1 MACWVSPLK
10 LANFPN
16 ARFSQVGPPEK
27 PNNTSGAQPNL
38 PKTGFFVQAIIK
50 LNFLYIKFWDKI
62 LFMEPI
68 EEVTLLYGITKAL
81 NEHLDLK
88 KSLYKVM
95 DLLSSSMNM
104 VRGTITILNPLRN
117 EINIEVAHG
126 MPRNAMQRVKYKLG
140 EGITGRVIE
149 TGKAVAIPKIS
160 EEPLFLDRTGSRKKK
175 KGQDHSFICVP
186 VKKGKQVIGA
196 LSVDRPFD
204 KSYSLKS
211 GQKLLSVVAT
221 MLASHVIKLETIRLE
236 KEHLK
241 EENRRLQNVLKDKY
255 SIGNIIG
262 NSNKMREVFQ
272 MISQVSKSN
281 ATVLIR
287 GESGTGKELVA
298 NSIHYN
304 SHREKNPFIK
314 VNCAALPATL
324 IESELFGHEKGSFTG
339 AIKQKIGKFEL
350 AHKGTIFLDEIGS
363 IDLEVQANL
372 LRILQEKEFER
383 VGGQRTIKTDVRIIA
398 ATNKNLERSV
408 EEETF
413 RSDLYYR
420 LNVFPIYLPP
430 LRERKTDILLLAD
443 FFLEK
448 YAVENSKDIKRFSTP
463 AIDMLMEYHW
473 PGNVR
478 ELENCIERAV
488 LLCEEGV
495 IHSYHLPPTLQTGKE
510 SDTVPALSLEDAIAN
525 LEREMIIDALKN
537 TRGNITIAAK
547 ILQTTV
553 RKFAYK
559 AQKYGVEYKNYR

>member
-1 MACWVSPLK
+1 
-10 LANFPN
+10 
-16 ARFSQVGPPEK
+16 
-27 PNNTSGAQPNL
+27 
-38 PKTGFFVQAIIK
+38 
-50 LNFLYIKFWDKI
+50 
-62 LFMEPI
+62 MEPI

-81 NEHLDLK
+81 NENLDLK

-95 DLLSSSMNM
+95 DILSNSMNM

-126 MPRNAMQRVKYKLG
+126 LPRNAMQRVKYKLG

-160 EEPLFLDRTGSRKKK
+160 EEPLFLDRTGYRKKK
-175 KGQDHSFICVP
+175 KGQENSFICVP
-186 VKKGKQVIGA
+186 VVKGKQVIGA
-196 LSVDRPFD
+196 LSVDRQFD
-204 KSYSLKS
+204 KDYSLKS
-211 GQKLLSVVAT
+211 GQKLLSVIAT
-221 MLASHVIKLETIRLE
+221 MVAGHVIKLETIRLE
-236 KEHLK
+236 KERLK

-262 NSNKMREVFQ
+262 NSNKMREVYQ

-304 SHREKNPFIK
+304 SRREKNPFIK

-324 IESELFGHEKGSFTG
+324 IESELFGHEKGAFTG
-339 AIKQKIGKFEL
+339 AIKQKIGKFEM

-363 IDLEVQANL
+363 IDLEIQANL

-383 VGGQRTIKTDVRIIA
+383 VGGHRTIKTDVRIIA
-398 ATNKNLERSV
+398 ATNKNLEQAV

-413 RSDLYYR
+413 RGDLYYR

-448 YAVENSKDIKRFSTP
+448 YAAENSKDIKRFSTP

-510 SDTVPALSLEDAIAN
+510 SDTVPTLSLEDAIAN

-537 TRGNITIAAK
+537 TRGNISNAAK

-559 AQKYGVEYKNYR
+559 AQKNGVDYKNYR

>member
-1 MACWVSPLK
+1 MK
-10 LANFPN
+10 
-16 ARFSQVGPPEK
+16 
-27 PNNTSGAQPNL
+27 
-38 PKTGFFVQAIIK
+38 
-50 LNFLYIKFWDKI
+50 
-62 LFMEPI
+62 PI
-68 EEVTLLYGITKAL
+68 EEVTLLYEITKAL
-81 NEHLDLK
+81 NEHLVLQ
-88 KSLYKVM
+88 KSLYKVL
-95 DLLSSSMNM
+95 DILSSSMNM
-104 VRGTITILNPLRN
+104 VRGTITILNPMRN

-126 MPRNAMQRVKYKLG
+126 LPRNAMERVKYKLG

-149 TGKAVAIPKIS
+149 TGKSVAIPKIS
-160 EEPLFLDRTGSRKKK
+160 EEPLFLDRTGSRKMK

-196 LSVDRPFD
+196 LSVDKPYD
-204 KSYSLKS
+204 QSYPLKR
-211 GQKLLSVVAT
+211 GQELLAVIAT
-221 MLASHVIKLETIRLE
+221 MIASHVIKLETIRLE
-236 KEHLK
+236 KERLK
-241 EENRRLQNVLKDKY
+241 EENRRLQSVLKDKY
-255 SIGNIIG
+255 SIANIIG

-272 MISQVSKSN
+272 MVSQVSKSN

-304 SHREKNPFIK
+304 SHREKNPFVK
-314 VNCAALPATL
+314 VNCAALPTNL
-324 IESELFGHEKGSFTG
+324 IESELFGHEKGAFTG

-398 ATNKNLERSV
+398 ATNKNLESSV

-413 RSDLYYR
+413 RGDLYYR

-448 YAVENSKDIKRFSTP
+448 YATENGKDIKRFSTP

-495 IHSYHLPPTLQTGKE
+495 IHGYHLPPTLQTGKE

-537 TRGNITIAAK
+537 TRGNITMAAK

-559 AQKYGVEYKNYR
+559 AQKFGVEYKTYR

>member
-1 MACWVSPLK
+1 MK
-10 LANFPN
+10 
-16 ARFSQVGPPEK
+16 
-27 PNNTSGAQPNL
+27 
-38 PKTGFFVQAIIK
+38 
-50 LNFLYIKFWDKI
+50 
-62 LFMEPI
+62 PI
-68 EEVTLLYGITKAL
+68 EEVTMLYEITKAL
-81 NEHLDLK
+81 NAHLVLK
-88 KSLYKVM
+88 KSLYKVL
-95 DLLSSSMNM
+95 DILSNSMNM
-104 VRGTITILNPLRN
+104 VRGTITILNPMRN
-117 EINIEVAHG
+117 EIRIEVAHG
-126 MPRNAMQRVKYKLG
+126 LTRNAMERVKYKLG

-149 TGKAVAIPKIS
+149 TGEAVSIPKIS

-175 KGQDHSFICVP
+175 KDGDQSFICVP

-204 KSYSLKS
+204 ESYSLKS
-211 GQKLLSVVAT
+211 GEELLSVIAT
-221 MLASHVIKLETIRLE
+221 MIASHVIKLETIQMDKERLR
-236 KEHLK
+236 

-298 NSIHYN
+298 NSIHY
-304 SHREKNPFIK
+304 SSLREKNPFIK

-324 IESELFGHEKGSFTG
+324 IESELFGHEKGAFTG
-339 AIKQKIGKFEL
+339 AIKKKIGKFEL

-363 IDLEVQANL
+363 IGLDIQANL

-383 VGGQRTIKTDVRIIA
+383 VGGHRTLKTDVRIIA
-398 ATNKNLERSV
+398 ATNKNLERAV
-408 EEETF
+408 EEEAF
-413 RSDLYYR
+413 RGDLYYR
-420 LNVFPIYLPP
+420 LNVFPIYMPP

-443 FFLEK
+443 YFLEK
-448 YAVENSKDIKRFSTP
+448 YAGENHKDIKRFSTP

-510 SDTVPALSLEDAIAN
+510 SDTVPSLSLEDAVAS
-525 LEREMIIDALKN
+525 LEKEMIIDALKN
-537 TRGNITIAAK
+537 TGGNVTMATQ

-553 RKFAYK
+553 RKFSYK
-559 AQKYGVEYKNYR
+559 AQKYGVDYRQYR